1 MTTRRLLTGIIGL
14 FIATEFFG
22 CADHQGQTIIPGINR
37 LRVKSITQITGT
49 PSVSTVSAFSY
60 DEQGRLSSIS
70 AYRSPDSAAAA
81 VENTVYQ
88 YDSQSRLT
96 QVRHAVVRRGSNAET
111 YTLVYNSA
119 NQLVQLT
126 NSVSTF
132 SVTPQYNSVN
142 QVTGYGK
149 SISVS
154 GLSSGGNGTFTYT
167 GNNVTTTSETFSVF
181 RTGGSPTAPPVYTQP
196 ITTTYTYEDKV
207 NPFYGVFIIPA
218 PGVFHAY
225 AGFGIFGPYYT
236 LYGGIDNPNNLSKNN
251 VLSAVMASGTTTYG
265 YTYNSANLPTSRIT
279 STATGVSEI
288 LRYEYELY

>member
-1 MTTRRLLTGIIGL
+1 MTTRRLFTG
-14 FIATEFFG
+14 FICLLIVGEFLG
-22 CADHQGQTIIPGINR
+22 CADHQGQIVTPGVNR
-37 LRVKSITQITGT
+37 LRVKSITQVTGT

-60 DEQGRLSSIS
+60 DGQGRLSLIS
-70 AYRSPDSAAAA
+70 AYRSPDSTVAA
-81 VENTVYQ
+81 VENTGYQ
-88 YDSQSRLT
+88 YDLQSRLT
-96 QVRHAVVRRGSNAET
+96 QVQHAVVRRGSNTET
-111 YTLVYNSA
+111 YTLTYNNA

-132 SVTPQYNSVN
+132 SVTPQYNSAN
-142 QVTGYGK
+142 QVMGYGK

-154 GLSSGGNGTFTYT
+154 GLSSSGGGTLTYT
-167 GNNVTTTSETFSVF
+167 GNNLTTRSETFSVF

-196 ITTTYTYEDKV
+196 ITTTYTYDDKV

-251 VLSAVMASGTTTYG
+251 VLSGVTSSGTTTYS
-265 YTYNSANLPTSRIT
+265 YTYNSANLPTSRT
-279 STATGVSEI
+279 TTTTTGVSEI
-288 LRYEYELY
+288 LRYEYESY

>member
-1 MTTRRLLTGIIGL
+1 M
-14 FIATEFFG
+14 
-22 CADHQGQTIIPGINR
+22 
-37 LRVKSITQITGT
+37 TGT